1 MGKKIET
8 GLIIVKEDIFSKIRK
23 NLFAIIFKK
32 ENELLNKIYEIEMP
46 RNVVRG
52 KVIIPK
58 EMSINKIVSKKLI
71 KRKGC
76 RK

>member
-32 ENELLNKIYEIEMP
+32 ENELLNKIYEIEKP
-46 RNVVRG
+46 QNVVHG

-58 EMSINKIVSKKLI
+58 EMSINKIVSKKI
-71 KRKGC
+71 N
-76 RK
+76 